1 MVSITMKRV
10 KIKSSTQ
17 LGSVSSMVLISLE
30 NRLRI
35 RPEGVVSKNDIGSRR
50 MFTSSCLWISI
61 AAKMPPMARKYDANT
76 VRTICPVPSAAY
88 TPKYS
93 PLYYNKNEHR
103 EKSILNCLSTH
114 THTYPLLHTH
124 THAHARMHTHTHRHM
139 HTHTYTH
146 AHARAHTHTHTHTH
160 TYTHTYAHTH
170 TYTHTHTHTHTRN
183 YITLN

>member
-17 LGSVSSMVLISLE
+17 LGIVSSMVLISLE

-35 RPEGVVSKNDIGSRR
+35 RPEGVVSKNDIGNRR

-93 PLYYNKNEHR
+93 PLYYNKTNTER
-103 EKSILNCLSTH
+103 KSILNCLSTYA
-114 THTYPLLHTH
+114 HTYSLLHRHTRTH
-124 THAHARMHTHTHRHM
+124 VCTHRH
-139 HTHTYTH
+139 T
-146 AHARAHTHTHTHTH
+146 RTHTHTQHTQK
-160 TYTHTYAHTH
+160 
-170 TYTHTHTHTHTRN
+170 R
-183 YITLN
+183 